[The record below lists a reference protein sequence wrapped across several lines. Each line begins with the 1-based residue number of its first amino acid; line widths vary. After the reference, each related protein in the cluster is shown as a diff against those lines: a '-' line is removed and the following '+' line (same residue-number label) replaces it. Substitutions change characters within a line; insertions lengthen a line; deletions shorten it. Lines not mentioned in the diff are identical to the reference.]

1 MIKKIAKLMSVA
13 ALGLALVGCGTPAE
27 IPTGYVGKIQTKD
40 GFDANATPR
49 GPSKFRLDWAWRYP
63 DRLVLLDVSDQFYSM
78 KFSTFM
84 PKDELMLDYNI
95 EMTMALNPAKQNFVF
110 TKVPF
115 RAQADQ
121 LGVIEQADVFKR
133 YAKAKLNTIIPSI
146 IAEYSISEVAST
158 REALNAYVM
167 KRLNKELASTPF
179 VLKVVGVTDVVYP
192 KTITDAQIKS
202 AERRQQE
209 DTVNA
214 QRKLDL
220 LKITTREEVSKKER
234 DIELY
239 EAETKKLVAD
249 KLMNKNVRF
258 LEEQKTLRLMA
269 QGNNKVFV
277 PTAMLDEIAINSP
290 INK

>member
-40 GFDANATPR
+40 GFDATATPR

-78 KFSTFM
+78 QFSTFM

-95 EMTMALNPAKQNFVF
+95 EMTMAVDPAKQNFVF

-115 RAQADQ
+115 RSQADQ
-121 LGVIEQADVFKR
+121 LGVIEQADVFNR

-158 REALNAYVM
+158 REALNSYVM

-192 KTITDAQIKS
+192 KTITNAQIKS